1 MGDSTRKIDVEK
13 LIAFGDDL
21 VGCLKD
27 EKDVKNLTQHLE
39 LSKALQSHCDAD
51 SKAVRNLLQ
60 VGSRL
65 SMLIDYMSIGDVECE
80 WDIAVGSQSYIIDN
94 LFLASDYRKKID
106 LSKKKADEAKSE
118 AVADAEMDFLQ
129 KELEEELQRE
139 HLLREELR

>member
-13 LIAFGDDL
+13 LIALGDDL

-60 VGSRL
+60 GPSSFTAFTLKPL
-65 SMLIDYMSIGDVECE
+65 SFFIRSP
-80 WDIAVGSQSYIIDN
+80 SYIIDN
-94 LFLASDYRKKID
+94 LFLASDYQKKID
-106 LSKKKADEAKSE
+106 LRKKKADEAKSE

>member
-1 MGDSTRKIDVEK
+1 MGDSARKIDVEK
-13 LIAFGDDL
+13 VIAFGDDL
-21 VGCLKD
+21 VGCLKE

-60 VGSRL
+60 
-65 SMLIDYMSIGDVECE
+65 
-80 WDIAVGSQSYIIDN
+80 
-94 LFLASDYRKKID
+94 DYRKKID